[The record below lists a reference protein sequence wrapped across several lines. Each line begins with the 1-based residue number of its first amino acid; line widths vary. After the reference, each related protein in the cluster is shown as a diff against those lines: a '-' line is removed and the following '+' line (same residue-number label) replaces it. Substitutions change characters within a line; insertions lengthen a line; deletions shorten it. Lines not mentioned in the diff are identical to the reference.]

1 MMNILFKSKIVEFQ
15 IILILVLVLSGC
27 KCNRDNQTIEKEFSQ
42 EVINDSIPY
51 PGIIFLLPSPS
62 EVLSII
68 IDNDIAY
75 NENLLAPMNI
85 DKNAISSEQ
94 QALILGAYFTDLS
107 YNIIY
112 KNYHTATKNI
122 NSIQNLSQNLGIAYL
137 FNDQY
142 FKRIENNITNIDSL
156 NAIFND
162 FTNNSFNVIQS
173 TGNYELLSVI
183 AMGSGIEA
191 IYLSYISDSLKHID
205 KDLISKFLGQKVIF
219 DNYFKNFLNYNHN
232 KPELKFFIRDIK
244 IIYSLIQSKI
254 AVNYETTVNEGKE
267 ANITLK
273 DRPISTITEKGIR
286 ELGDSIIIVRNKLI
300 NLKYQ

>member
-1 MMNILFKSKIVEFQ
+1 MNILFKSKIVESQ

-27 KCNRDNQTIEKEFSQ
+27 KCNRDNQTLEKEFDQ
-42 EVINDSIPY
+42 EAVNDSIPY

-62 EVLSII
+62 EVLSVII
-68 IDNDIAY
+68 NHDIAY
-75 NENLLAPMNI
+75 YENILAPMNI
-85 DKNAISSEQ
+85 DMNAISSEQ
-94 QALILGAYFTDLS
+94 QALVLGAYFTDLS

-122 NSIQNLSQNLGIAYL
+122 NSIQNLSQNLGIADL

-142 FKRIENNITNIDSL
+142 FNRIENNITNLDSI

-183 AMGSGIEA
+183 AIGSGIEA
-191 IYLSYISDSLKHID
+191 MYLSYISDSLISTD
-205 KDLISKFLGQKVIF
+205 NDLISRFLGQKVIF

-232 KPELKFFIRDIK
+232 KPELKSFIRDIK
-244 IIYSLIQSKI
+244 IIYSLIQRKI
-254 AVNYETTVNEGKE
+254 VINYETTVNEGKE
-267 ANITLK
+267 ASITIK
-273 DRPISTITEKGIR
+273 DRPTSTINENGIR

>member
-1 MMNILFKSKIVEFQ
+1 MMNILFKSKIVESL
-15 IILILVLVLSGC
+15 IILTLILVLSGC
-27 KCNRDNQTIEKEFSQ
+27 KCNRDNQTIGKEFSQ

-68 IDNDIAY
+68 INNDIAY
-75 NENLLAPMNI
+75 NENLLAPLNI
-85 DKNAISSEQ
+85 DKNAINSEQ

-142 FKRIENNITNIDSL
+142 FKRIENNITNIDSI

-173 TGNYELLSVI
+173 TGNNEMLSVI

-191 IYLSYISDSLKHID
+191 MYLSFISDSLKNID
-205 KDLISKFLGQKVIF
+205 KNLIPKFLGQKVIF

-232 KPELKFFIRDIK
+232 KPELKSFISDIK
-244 IIYSLIQSKI
+244 IIYSLIQHKI
-254 AVNYETTVNEGKE
+254 VINFETTVNEGRE
-267 ANITLK
+267 ANITIK
-273 DRPISTITEKGIR
+273 DRPTSTINEKGIR